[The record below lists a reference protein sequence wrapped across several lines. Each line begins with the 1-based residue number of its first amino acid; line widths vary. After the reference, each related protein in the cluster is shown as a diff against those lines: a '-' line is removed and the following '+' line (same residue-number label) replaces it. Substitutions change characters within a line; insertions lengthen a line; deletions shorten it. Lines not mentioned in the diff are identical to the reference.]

1 MSKGENT
8 RTAILDEA
16 LEMTSALGL
25 EGLTIGELASR
36 TGLSKSGLYAHFR
49 SKEALQIAILGAA
62 SDRVAEKV
70 VKPALKAPRGIPRIR
85 ALFENWIDWEAGE
98 FEGSCPF
105 VAAAADLD
113 DRPGPVR
120 DYFVE
125 RHGDLL
131 DMFSRVA
138 VTAIECGDFRDDVDP
153 RQFAFELW
161 GIQLAFQQ
169 YARLLEKP
177 EARMLAQ
184 TAFDLL
190 IAKSRP
196 R

>member
-49 SKEALQIAILGAA
+49 SKEALQIAILDAA
-62 SDRVAEKV
+62 SERVAEKV
-70 VKPALKAPRGIPRIR
+70 VKPALKEPRGIPRIR
-85 ALFENWIDWEAGE
+85 ALFENWLNWESTE
-98 FEGSCPF
+98 FNGSCPF

-120 DYFVE
+120 DFFVE

-131 DMFSRVA
+131 DTFARVA
-138 VTAIECGDFRDDVDP
+138 TTAIDCGDFRDDVDP
-153 RQFAFELW
+153 RQFAFDIW

-169 YARLLEKP
+169 YAKLLEKP
-177 EARMLAQ
+177 EARAMAQ
-184 TAFDLL
+184 NAFEAL
-190 IAKSRP
+190 IAKART